1 MQDIYGSDSED
12 MAVERHALSLRFA
25 HDNNQDYI
33 TCPLARL
40 MRDVQGNWTQD
51 DDYIPPLLAFNA
63 HDGLVQRLETLL
75 LQLRAKCQRLMAMRR
90 ESNQRMADFAVAD
103 VSLFWLLNAL
113 NSAEPVLSDFLRYP
127 AVHPELVWRE
137 LARLA
142 GALLTFS
149 LEHNVSAVPPYVH
162 ESPSTIF
169 PPLFS
174 LLSELLEASLP
185 SRVIALELASLPGN
199 RWKADLHDPRLREEA
214 DFTCPFVPL
223 CRHIRYCT
231 SYRWSAKSVRLMTSR
246 CLSMWR

>member
-1 MQDIYGSDSED
+1 MF
-12 MAVERHALSLRFA
+12 R
-25 HDNNQDYI
+25 
-33 TCPLARL
+33 
-40 MRDVQGNWTQD
+40 GNWTQD
-51 DDYIPPLLAFNA
+51 ESYIPPLLAFNA
-63 HDGLVQRLETLL
+63 HDGLVQRLDTLL

-162 ESPSTIF
+162 ESPSTVF

-185 SRVIALELASLPGN
+185 SRVIALDLASPAGQPLESRPARSAPAGRGRLLPVRSFLSACASGTAPATAGLQN
-199 RWKADLHDPRLREEA
+199 RCA
-214 DFTCPFVPL
+214 
-223 CRHIRYCT
+223 
-231 SYRWSAKSVRLMTSR
+231 
-246 CLSMWR
+246 

>member
-1 MQDIYGSDSED
+1 
-12 MAVERHALSLRFA
+12 
-25 HDNNQDYI
+25 
-33 TCPLARL
+33 

-51 DDYIPPLLAFNA
+51 ESYIPPLLAFNA
-63 HDGLVQRLETLL
+63 HDGLVQRLDTLL

-162 ESPSTIF
+162 ESPSIVF

-185 SRVIALELASLPGN
+185 SRVIALIW
-199 RWKADLHDPRLREEA
+199 RPRRA
-214 DFTCPFVPL
+214 TAGKQTCTIRACGKRPTFTRPFVPL
-223 CRHIRYCT
+223 CLRIRYCT

>member
-1 MQDIYGSDSED
+1 WQKVQDIYGSDSED

-40 MRDVQGNWTQD
+40 VRDVQGNWTQD
-51 DDYIPPLLAFNA
+51 ESYIPPLLAFNA
-63 HDGLVQRLETLL
+63 HDGLVQRLDTLL

-149 LEHNVSAVPPYVH
+149 LEH
-162 ESPSTIF
+162 
-169 PPLFS
+169 
-174 LLSELLEASLP
+174 
-185 SRVIALELASLPGN
+185 
-199 RWKADLHDPRLREEA
+199 
-214 DFTCPFVPL
+214 
-223 CRHIRYCT
+223 
-231 SYRWSAKSVRLMTSR
+231 
-246 CLSMWR
+246 